1 MSNKQVY
8 TMKDVARLAGVTQPT
23 VSHVINGTASI
34 SKEVSEK
41 VLEAIGKLNYRPNEL
56 ARGLKTNTS
65 KTIGIVTPDIT
76 NSYYACIA
84 KEIEILLV
92 QKGYI
97 AFLSNTDYNRA
108 SEQNVIDKL
117 LRYNVDGIL
126 ILCEFLNREPLKHL
140 ERYGIPVV
148 FLDDEP
154 EEYSGCM
161 ISTDNERGGYLAA
174 KYLIDRGHR
183 RIAYLGEKMSLYPMK
198 MRYEGYRK
206 ALTESGIPLNENLMI
221 LDNDTV
227 YDFGKGL
234 KYSESILAKKP
245 DAVFAST
252 DIIAIGFMRACISA
266 GIKIP
271 DDIAI
276 VGYDNIPLAALTMPA
291 LSTIT
296 QFVEDIAANAVE
308 QLFLQIN
315 NQQYEKYVVLEPQ
328 MVIRSTT

>member
-41 VLEAIGKLNYRPNEL
+41 VLKAIGKLNYRPNEL

-140 ERYGIPVV
+140 EHYGVPVV

-154 EEYSGCM
+154 DEYGGCM

-206 ALTESGIPLNENLMI
+206 ALTESDIPLNEDLMI
-221 LDNDTV
+221 LDNDMV

-252 DIIAIGFMRACISA
+252 DIIAIGFMRACINA